1 MRSAFHDVFPWFSSV
16 YCISFS
22 QQKTPWRMHPAV
34 STVDIF
40 HQDDDAELSDLFYA
54 MQAIEMLPGAH
65 SFAEAETLVELVF
78 AV

>member
-1 MRSAFHDVFPWFSSV
+1 
-16 YCISFS
+16 
-22 QQKTPWRMHPAV
+22 MHPAV

-65 SFAEAETLVELVF
+65 SFAEALF
-78 AV
+78 